1 MSVRSSC
8 VENREFLW
16 ETVHMSLKALHLS
29 MSLQDD
35 IAYPLKE
42 TDTDVF
48 RPV

>member
-1 MSVRSSC
+1 MFVPH
-8 VENREFLW
+8 VLKTGGFLW
-16 ETVHMSLKALHLS
+16 ETVHMSLKALRLS